1 MEQRET
7 IADPYKILIDGCLEK
22 KRIAQRQMYERL
34 ASKMYPV
41 CVRYVGDRE
50 LAKDV
55 LHDGFITLFSKLDTY
70 KGIGSFEG
78 WARKIF
84 VNTALMQLRRDD
96 VLKFSQELDSALPL
110 QSTLGLAMENLE
122 TRTLLNIIMGMPA
135 GYRTVFNMYA
145 IEGYSHSEIAKAL
158 GISEGGVRS
167 QFSRARI
174 WLQERLR
181 RENYGR

>member
-1 MEQRET
+1 MEQRKP
-7 IADPYKILIDGCLEK
+7 IADPYRIIIDGCLKNE
-22 KRIAQRQMYERL
+22 RIAQRQMYERL

-55 LHDGFITLFSKLDTY
+55 LHDGFITLFQKLDTY
-70 KGIGSFEG
+70 KGNGSFEG
-78 WARKIF
+78 WARRIF
-84 VNTALMQLRRDD
+84 VNTALMQLRKDD
-96 VLKFSQELDSALPL
+96 VLKFSQELDSAFPL
-110 QSTLGLAMENLE
+110 QSTSGLAMENLE
-122 TRTLLNIIMGMPA
+122 TKTLLKIIMSMPA

-145 IEGYSHSEIAKAL
+145 IEGYSHSEVAKAL
-158 GISEGGVRS
+158 GISEGGARS
-167 QFSRARI
+167 QFSRARS